1 MNRRN
6 LIRLLSLLPLVP
18 VIKPAAA
25 QIDEVDE
32 ATASFLR
39 EWASAGAGKPSA
51 VAGKPSS
58 AVGTAPARPWDVQKA
73 FEILSAAPRAP
84 HATPYDTAVWFKD
97 LKDTSKAG
105 EPFNAEWAEWANPVI
120 TSFFTLTN
128 TMPQEGDQASWC
140 AAFVNWCLAAGRKNI
155 SFSAVAQSFTWDK
168 KKFPRAVSPEVGDL
182 VVFSGLEN
190 GTKKKFGHVG
200 FLSKPPGTPDPE
212 GGSKKGLWVIGGNQK
227 PRDIDEEKGA
237 VNEKFYPASNPTLE
251 VLDIVKTTHFAE

>member
-32 ATASFLR
+32 ATANFLR
-39 EWASAGAGKPSA
+39 EWAAGAGKPSSG
-51 VAGKPSS
+51 AGKPSSSAIKPSS

-73 FEILSAAPRAP
+73 FEFLSAAPRAP
-84 HATPYDTAVWFKD
+84 HATAYDTAVWFKD

-128 TMPQEGDQASWC
+128 TMPQE
-140 AAFVNWCLAAGRKNI
+140 
-155 SFSAVAQSFTWDK
+155 
-168 KKFPRAVSPEVGDL
+168 
-182 VVFSGLEN
+182 
-190 GTKKKFGHVG
+190 
-200 FLSKPPGTPDPE
+200 
-212 GGSKKGLWVIGGNQK
+212 
-227 PRDIDEEKGA
+227 
-237 VNEKFYPASNPTLE
+237 
-251 VLDIVKTTHFAE
+251 

>member
-32 ATASFLR
+32 ATANFLR
-39 EWASAGAGKPSA
+39 EWASAGAGKPSSGA
-51 VAGKPSS
+51 SKPLS

-128 TMPQEGDQASWC
+128 TMPQEVVRPHG
-140 AAFVNWCLAAGRKNI
+140 
-155 SFSAVAQSFTWDK
+155 AQ
-168 KKFPRAVSPEVGDL
+168 RL
-182 VVFSGLEN
+182 
-190 GTKKKFGHVG
+190 
-200 FLSKPPGTPDPE
+200 
-212 GGSKKGLWVIGGNQK
+212 
-227 PRDIDEEKGA
+227 
-237 VNEKFYPASNPTLE
+237 
-251 VLDIVKTTHFAE
+251 